1 MLEKVPELFNFLIE
15 IIYSLLDYLLKL
27 VIFLFNF
34 TPSSDFLS
42 DALAFEGI
50 LIGVT
55 IPISLQV
62 VSGMAERYRDQEIA
76 KFFIDERLYR
86 SQYILFFSNIGLS
99 IFVKFWNEAKTS
111 TFLLWILF
119 LWFIGNI
126 IVFYIFIRLV
136 EQYITNTDKL
146 LLGKLNNYVEAILK
160 K

>member
-1 MLEKVPELFNFLIE
+1 MFEKLPEIFNFITE
-15 IIYSLLDYLLKL
+15 TIYSSLDYPMKL
-27 VIFLFNF
+27 VTFLINY

-76 KFFIDERLYR
+76 KIFIDELLYR
-86 SQYILFFSNIGLS
+86 AQYILFFLNIGSS
-99 IFVKFWNEAKTS
+99 IFVKFWNGATIP
-111 TFLLWILF
+111 TFVLWILF